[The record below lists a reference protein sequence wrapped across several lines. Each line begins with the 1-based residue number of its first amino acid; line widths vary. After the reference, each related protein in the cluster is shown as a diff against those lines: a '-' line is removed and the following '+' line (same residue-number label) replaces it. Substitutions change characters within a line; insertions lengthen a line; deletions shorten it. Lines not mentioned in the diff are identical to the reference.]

1 MIDIHCH
8 ILPGIDDGPVE
19 ESEALEMASRAVK
32 DGITDIICTPHH
44 LPGLYPTTPDR
55 IHAAVRI
62 LQNDLKAANI
72 PLTLHPGME
81 VHISAADPDLVHQ
94 GRLLSLNRLGNAL
107 LVEFPHQFV
116 PPNVDSLFWSFITS
130 RIRPVLAH
138 VERYPALMADP
149 SVLTDWARMGVIT
162 QITASSLLG
171 RFGPEVEDF
180 AWQLI
185 EHNLAHVVATDAHSP
200 DFRRPHM
207 HEAAQEIQDRFG
219 LQTSQDMTR
228 NIPLALLQGL
238 SIDLPDPLPFAEE
251 RCDSS
256 NIIRRL
262 LGWVVNR

>member
-19 ESEALEMASRAVK
+19 ESEALEMASQAVK

-256 NIIRRL
+256 NILRRL